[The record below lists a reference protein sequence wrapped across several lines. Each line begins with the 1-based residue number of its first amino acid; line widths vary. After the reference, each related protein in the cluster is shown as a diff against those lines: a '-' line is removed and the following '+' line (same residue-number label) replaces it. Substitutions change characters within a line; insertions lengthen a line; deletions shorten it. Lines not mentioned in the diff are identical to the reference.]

1 MGIISFSPVFFR
13 PSALSILLA
22 PVHALVAFFVP
33 AQSAS
38 ASVRQ
43 APNPTTAPRVL
54 APMATKC
61 RQNAA
66 PTRTLRRLKV
76 VRQFEPGANRSC
88 TGRLVISGR
97 MSDVCAELDRMARLE
112 MTNHQIWGR

>member
-13 PSALSILLA
+13 SSALSILLA

-43 APNPTTAPRVL
+43 APSPAVAQRIF
-54 APMATKC
+54 APMPAKC
-61 RQNAA
+61 HQNSA
-66 PTRTLRRLKV
+66 PAKTLCRLKV
-76 VRQFEPGANRSC
+76 VRQLESGANQSC

-97 MSDVCAELDRMARLE
+97 MSDVCAELDRMARIE
-112 MTNHQIWGR
+112 ATSRQT

>member
-38 ASVRQ
+38 ARVRQ
-43 APNPTTAPRVL
+43 AASQPIAPRVL
-54 APMATKC
+54 VPLAVKCHQNVAPA
-61 RQNAA
+61 
-66 PTRTLRRLKV
+66 RTLRRLKV
-76 VRQFEPGANRSC
+76 VRQFEPGVGRSC

-112 MTNHQIWGR
+112 TTSRQI